1 MVISP
6 EILVM
11 GRIMEFDGNI
21 VVEETQNYEENS
33 KILSFIM
40 KGIVSVNKFRKEY
53 LHLQVGNLWYL
64 VPKKSSLHRMLWQFV
79 TDILQVLRNVTLITE
94 ITESKVCRPL
104 YRELEPLDGIVHIYI
119 LMW

>member
-11 GRIMEFDGNI
+11 GSDMEFDGNI

-53 LHLQVGNLWYL
+53 LHLQVGNFCDTLFR
-64 VPKKSSLHRMLWQFV
+64 KKSLLHKMLWQFV
-79 TDILQVLRNVTLITE
+79 TDILLRNVTLITE
-94 ITESKVCRPL
+94 ITESKVCQPL
-104 YRELEPLDGIVHIYI
+104 YRELEPLDGVVHIYI